1 MLMFN
6 KAMYIFAGLIAGEI
20 TGGAVFN
27 LLPMDPSSAGGRDG
41 RLMLMGFCAVI
52 GAVAMYTMG
61 ERVWMLAT
69 AVVGSWY
76 ATLSF
81 VEIVLV
87 PGDTRYEDFIRHGPN
102 LALAVDHPYTT
113 LAETLTNPFLRGPL
127 CLFVLLAV
135 VGVQTQKT
143 LWASSRKRSVTGKGQ
158 GQGKH
163 AQKPAST
170 GAQAAV
176 MI

>member
-1 MLMFN
+1 MLRACKRRVLFWN
-6 KAMYIFAGLIAGEI
+6 WRPPGLIDKASSGWAPLCVL
-20 TGGAVFN
+20 TGPRPPALPSPN
-27 LLPMDPSSAGGRDG
+27 LMAHSGRD
-41 RLMLMGFCAVI
+41 LI
-52 GAVAMYTMG
+52 
-61 ERVWMLAT
+61 AT
-69 AVVGSWY
+69 PA
-76 ATLSF
+76 LL
-81 VEIVLV
+81 VL
-87 PGDTRYEDFIRHGPN
+87 RHGPN

>member
-1 MLMFN
+1 MDCLSLELTVLAASVFVGAGMLMFN

-87 PGDTRYEDFIRHGPN
+87 PGDTRYEDFIR
-102 LALAVDHPYTT
+102 
-113 LAETLTNPFLRGPL
+113 
-127 CLFVLLAV
+127 
-135 VGVQTQKT
+135 
-143 LWASSRKRSVTGKGQ
+143 
-158 GQGKH
+158 
-163 AQKPAST
+163 
-170 GAQAAV
+170 
-176 MI
+176 